1 MTRRDGTHERAY
13 RGLLRLYPSAF
24 RARFGDEMVQ
34 LFADQLRDAR
44 THGQPAGAART
55 WLRALWDL
63 VVTAPSERAAARSVA
78 HSLSSPPT
86 IASRALGLFGILAG
100 ALLLAPFLPF
110 VVIGPPLN
118 QVRLILFCAGAMAI
132 IVGVHRRQSP
142 NAPTLARVAAVP
154 AFAANAWYLTMVV
167 LAIGRD
173 SPFSGDFGFTWF
185 VAGMAM
191 WLADGWF
198 GLVTLRLGAVSRWG
212 ALALAVG
219 SLAIFGLDRLGL
231 VSASG
236 TNPNIFGSLSLAG
249 IALNGIGWVL
259 LGLDVAMRR
268 RRIEASRATVPPGD

>member
-1 MTRRDGTHERAY
+1 MSGDRGRQERVY
-13 RGLLRLYPSAF
+13 RALLRLYPAAF
-24 RARFGDEMVQ
+24 RARFADEMVH
-34 LFADQLRDAR
+34 LFSDQLRDAASGRQRAGVTRVWWR
-44 THGQPAGAART
+44 TLG
-55 WLRALWDL
+55 DL
-63 VVTAPSERAAARSVA
+63 AVTAASEHAAARSVA
-78 HSLSSPPT
+78 HSLTSPPT
-86 IASRALGLFGILAG
+86 NGSRALGMLGILGG

-110 VVIGPPLN
+110 VDIGPPLN

-132 IVGVHRRQSP
+132 VVAVDRRQSP
-142 NAPTLARVAAVP
+142 TSPTLARLGAIP
-154 AFAANAWYLTMVV
+154 ALLANGWYLAMVV

-198 GLVTLRLGAVSRWG
+198 GLVTLRLGVVSRWG
-212 ALALAVG
+212 AIALAVG

-249 IALNGIGWVL
+249 IALNGIGWL
-259 LGLDVAMRR
+259 ALGIDVATRR
-268 RRIEASRATVPPGD
+268 RAMLRRPVSPRT